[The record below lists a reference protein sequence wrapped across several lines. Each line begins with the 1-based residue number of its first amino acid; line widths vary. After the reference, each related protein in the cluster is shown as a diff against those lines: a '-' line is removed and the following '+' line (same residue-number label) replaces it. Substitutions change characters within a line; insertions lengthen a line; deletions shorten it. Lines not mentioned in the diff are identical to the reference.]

1 MNVCIENTF
10 YREHILQRT
19 HSLENTPSAGIDD
32 DDLRDDARAECLSV
46 VVVDRLV
53 ARREGTRPRAKT
65 RPEACM
71 DILGHIRNIVGTY

>member
-1 MNVCIENTF
+1 MRDDAYV

-32 DDLRDDARAECLSV
+32 DDLRDDARAECLSI

-65 RPEACM
+65 RPEAWQ
-71 DILGHIRNIVGTY
+71 RTRVFATY